1 MQRRGTMY
9 KNPVITIARQYG
21 SGGREIGEK
30 VAELLGIKAYGKE
43 LIDLAAEKSGY
54 HPDMLH
60 KADERAAGSLLYSL
74 AVGASVAGGIAGH
87 YDIPIND
94 KLFIVQND
102 IIKELAEKEQCV
114 IIGRCGDYALRNF
127 ENKIS
132 VFIHSDFEW
141 RKKRI
146 VEKNGVS
153 EKEAEN
159 LIIKE
164 DKYRANYYNFYT
176 GHKWGASE
184 RYDATF
190 NSSMLGVDAI
200 AQIIANMARNNS
212 AN

>member
-1 MQRRGTMY
+1 MY

-30 VAELLGIKAYGKE
+30 VAEILGIKAYGKE
-43 LIDLAAEKSGY
+43 LIDMAAQKSGY
-54 HPDMLH
+54 HPDMLK

-74 AVGASVAGGIAGH
+74 AVGASVAGGVAGH

-102 IIKELAEKEQCV
+102 IIKELAEKEQCI

-127 ENKIS
+127 DNKIS
-132 VFIHSDFEW
+132 IFIHADFEW

-146 VEKNGVS
+146 SEKNGVS
-153 EKEAEN
+153 VKEAEN
-159 LIIKE
+159 LIVKE

-184 RYDATF
+184 RYAATF
-190 NSSMLGVDAI
+190 NTSVFGVDAT
-200 AQIIANMARNNS
+200 AQIIADMIKDMS
-212 AN
+212 AD

>member
-1 MQRRGTMY
+1 MHN
-9 KNPVITIARQYG
+9 NPVITIARQYG

-30 VAELLGIKAYGKE
+30 VAELLGIKAYGRE

-102 IIKELAEKEQCV
+102 IIKELADKEQCV
-114 IIGRCGDYALRNF
+114 IIGRCGDYALRNY

-132 VFIHSDFEW
+132 VFIHADYDW
-141 RKKRI
+141 RKKR
-146 VEKNGVS
+146 VMERNGVS

-159 LIIKE
+159 LIVKE

-190 NSSMLGVDAI
+190 NSSILGIDEI
-200 AQIIANMARNNS
+200 ARIISEMAKS
-212 AN
+212 KA